1 MRSRLPSWFRQALP
15 PAASGGRV
23 KQLLGQ
29 LGLHTVCEG
38 ARCPNRAACWH
49 DSAAAFLIL
58 GNVCTRDCRFCAIPH
73 EARPAP
79 PDPGEPARLAEAA
92 AAMGLRH
99 VVVTSVTRDDLPD
112 GGAAHFAATIR
123 EIRSRIPGAAVEVLI
138 PDFQGDPAALAAVLA
153 AQPDILNHN
162 LETVAR
168 LYKQARPG
176 SDYQHSLDLLK
187 RYKAMMP
194 NVATKSGIMVG
205 LGETDEEVLQVMQ
218 DLRRHDVEMITVG
231 QYLQP
236 SDGHLPVLRYVT
248 PDQFKAF
255 ETHAYEIG
263 FKHAA
268 IGAMVRSSYHADVQ
282 AEHAGV
288 VE

>member
-168 LYKQARPG
+168 LQPVVRPQA
-176 SDYQHSLDLLK
+176 DYARSLAVLRRAADAGA
-187 RYKAMMP
+187 R
-194 NVATKSGIMVG
+194 TKSGLMLG
-205 LGETDEEVLQVMQ
+205 MGET
-218 DLRRHDVEMITVG
+218 
-231 QYLQP
+231 P
-236 SDGHLPVLRYVT
+236 PKSAP
-248 PDQFKAF
+248 PC
-255 ETHAYEIG
+255 
-263 FKHAA
+263 A
-268 IGAMVRSSYHADVQ
+268 ISAPPA
-282 AEHAGV
+282 
-288 VE
+288 